1 MGISQEKY
9 LKGHNSEIAVSG
21 LATVM
26 LVSGGY
32 PEAYEKGK
40 VISGLDLKTGSILF
54 HAGTKKSANDIITN
68 GGRVLAITSLAESK
82 DSALEQS
89 KSIVDVLVVDIPLVS
104 EIAII
109 VEPFSLIFTPVLPS
123 KVNEPAL
130 VVKLEVA
137 PASKLI
143 PPVVASNVTVTA
155 FRLIAVDG
163 VEPVPLEV
171 PIAIVLSPSVPI
183 LIF

>member
-1 MGISQEKY
+1 
-9 LKGHNSEIAVSG
+9 
-21 LATVM
+21 M
-26 LVSGGY
+26 L
-32 PEAYEKGK
+32 
-40 VISGLDLKTGSILF
+40 
-54 HAGTKKSANDIITN
+54 
-68 GGRVLAITSLAESK
+68 
-82 DSALEQS
+82 
-89 KSIVDVLVVDIPLVS
+89 VLVVAIPLVS

-123 KVNEPAL
+123 KVNEPLL
-130 VVKLEVA
+130 VVKLEAA

-163 VEPVPLEV
+163 TNPV